1 MHASSIDDHKS
12 NQTNTNKGKWK
23 KKRKKY
29 VFFLLVPNEKSQL
42 NL

>member
-1 MHASSIDDHKS
+1 MHASSIDDHRS

-23 KKRKKY
+23 KKKK
-29 VFFLLVPNEKSQL
+29 VCAFFLLVPNEKSQL